1 MSLKTQTT
9 ILAAK
14 VAREKILVALP
25 KLSKQI
31 IELVKGH
38 GELAISDIETMTG
51 ENRNTIKVR
60 LRDLVN
66 DRYLEKHGSGK
77 GTRYTL
83 GKKA

>member
-1 MSLKTQTT
+1 
-9 ILAAK
+9 
-14 VAREKILVALP
+14 
-25 KLSKQI
+25 
-31 IELVKGH
+31 
-38 GELAISDIETMTG
+38 MTG